1 MRNLL
6 NTLICILLTSPLA
19 AFDISLEGVEFG
31 KLQMTTTQSTWVINV
46 SETVELLSEAIILN
60 QGDVLQIL
68 RNSPEN
74 HLVITYSYLHPNGQ
88 TYTSESYPESTVYV
102 TSGDITSS
110 TRTGFIVG
118 PASVQVGY
126 KFTNPYY
133 EGSVNPTR
141 TYNYENLYAELD
153 YAILRAGASTQSS
166 YVTIPANPSGN
177 FEVKLQTSSDL
188 QTWSPTTPG
197 IFPYGDNAKFFRLVV
212 E

>member
-1 MRNLL
+1 MRKLL

-19 AFDISLEGVEFG
+19 AFDIALDGVEFG
-31 KLQMTTTQSTWVINV
+31 KLQMTTTQSTWTVNQ
-46 SETVELLSEAIILN
+46 SESVEFLSDAVVLN

-68 RNSPEN
+68 RISPDYT
-74 HLVITYSYLHPNGQ
+74 HYIDH
-88 TYTSESYPESTVYV
+88 TYTFNGGSSSGSNPLRNRVHI
-102 TSGDITSS
+102 TSGDVIS
-110 TRTGFIVG
+110 TATTGFIVG
-118 PASVQVGY
+118 PASIQVGFKITTGY
-126 KFTNPYY
+126 ITQTYTNN
-133 EGSVNPTR
+133 G
-141 TYNYENLYAELD
+141 ENLYAELD

-166 YVTIPANPSGN
+166 YVTIPANSSGN

>member
-19 AFDISLEGVEFG
+19 AFDITLEGVEFG
-31 KLQMTTTQSTWVINV
+31 KLQMATSQTSWSSDSQS
-46 SETVELLSEAIILN
+46 LSEAITLN
-60 QGDVLQIL
+60 DGDVLQVVRYADSGYINDSDGNIMV
-68 RNSPEN
+68 NSN
-74 HLVITYSYLHPNGQ
+74 I
-88 TYTSESYPESTVYV
+88 YV
-102 TSGDITSS
+102 TSGNIESALGHNRIDSNS
-110 TRTGFIVG
+110 YSFVVG
-118 PASVQVGY
+118 PATIRVGY
-126 KFTNPYY
+126 KFSSNGHGPFTHWR
-133 EGSVNPTR
+133 SVF
-141 TYNYENLYAELD
+141 AEMD

-166 YVTIPANPSGN
+166 YVTIPANSSGN